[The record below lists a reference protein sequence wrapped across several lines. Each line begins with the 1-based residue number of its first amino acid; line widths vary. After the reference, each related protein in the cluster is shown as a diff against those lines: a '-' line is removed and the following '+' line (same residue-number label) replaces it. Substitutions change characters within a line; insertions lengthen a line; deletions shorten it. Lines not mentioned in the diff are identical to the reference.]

1 MQPPIVKLRGSPNW
15 QQRILQRRSTRWAKW
30 VLTDQRS
37 NSQMSIHARPAE
49 HDSSLSNVIYMSLLA
64 APRNEALEAPAPDDE
79 ATCGKD
85 V

>member
-64 APRNEALEAPAPDDE
+64 APRNEALEAPDPSDE
-79 ATCGKD
+79 ATGGES